1 MATGT
6 RTTVQ
11 GTVCPPCKEGHVLV
25 FASGPVSK
33 NWRSVLALLML
44 LTCARTHMFERN
56 ESDFRRTEFSDGT
69 TLLHLSQRL
78 IQQCTVRHVEVKPR

>member
-1 MATGT
+1 MSTLRG
-6 RTTVQ
+6 RTCSRLCIWPGLEELEVSSR
-11 GTVCPPCKEGHVLV
+11 PPY
-25 FASGPVSK
+25 
-33 NWRSVLALLML
+33 

-56 ESDFRRTEFSDGT
+56 ESDFRRTEFSDGR